1 MGKNWCQDL
10 IKRELDKIVKKMLG
24 DNMATKDTL
33 GLVPQNSDLAE
44 QLKSQYLYPTPYADM
59 ATGVNATTNTMSGLM
74 PVGTKIPEYMTPE
87 FANKMPVLGGTEVTP
102 GLGQWFTDNKAML
115 GAGLGLGQ
123 LGLGFLNYQ
132 ANKEGLESDLATAE
146 QARRLNEERAQNKR
160 DITSKAQAALRWG
173 V

>member
-1 MGKNWCQDL
+1 
-10 IKRELDKIVKKMLG
+10 
-24 DNMATKDTL
+24 MAEPTSSF
-33 GLVPQNSDLAE
+33 GLVPQSSDLVE
-44 QLKSQYLYPTPYADM
+44 QLRTQYLYQTPYTNA
-59 ATGVNATTNTMSGLM
+59 ATSTANTMDGLNVTGTTALQTPLTDAAFAGTASGSEL
-74 PVGTKIPEYMTPE
+74 
-87 FANKMPVLGGTEVTP
+87 

-146 QARRLNEERAQNKR
+146 QARRLNEERAQTKR
-160 DITSKAQAALRWG
+160 DISSKAQSSLRWG

>member
-1 MGKNWCQDL
+1 
-10 IKRELDKIVKKMLG
+10 
-24 DNMATKDTL
+24 MATNDTN
-33 GLVPQNSDLAE
+33 GLVPQNSQLAE
-44 QLKSQYLYPTPYADM
+44 QLINQYLYATPYTDM
-59 ATGVNATTNTMSGLM
+59 AIGTQATANTRSWLTTD
-74 PVGTKIPEYMTPE
+74 GTKVPEYLTPE
-87 FANKMPVLGGTEVTP
+87 FANKMPAIGDIEMTP

-132 ANKEGLESDLATAE
+132 ANKKGLESDLASAE

-160 DITSKAQAALRWG
+160 NMTSKAQAALRWG

>member
-1 MGKNWCQDL
+1 
-10 IKRELDKIVKKMLG
+10 
-24 DNMATKDTL
+24 MAEPKL
-33 GLVPQNSDLAE
+33 GLVPQSSDLVE
-44 QLKSQYLYPTPYADM
+44 QLRTQFLYKTPLTDTALN
-59 ATGVNATTNTMSGLM
+59 TGTTNANTLDGLKIADTAGLQT
-74 PVGTKIPEYMTPE
+74 PLTDAAFAGTQLNPE
-87 FANKMPVLGGTEVTP
+87 V

-132 ANKEGLESDLATAE
+132 ANKEGLESDLASAE